1 MVREIPNSNDWRT
14 DTDNPMVN
22 AFRELMMENNQ
33 YQDDPYVGIFW
44 YDVDEDDLF
53 GVVKTPAKDSP
64 FYKSNLFSASA
75 KTCSALHYKVWQKG
89 FYRGKDKRFQGDYTK
104 VPRGRIFEVDGKMNQ
119 SVLDTKGEVL
129 LVSNFTLCTKETS
142 GARPDFGMSADKDLA
157 KSLYLKLADELDS
170 LGVPVKLGVFGADMQ
185 IQTQLDGPVTII
197 KEIK

>member
-64 FYKSNLFSASA
+64 FYKSNLFNASA

-104 VPRGRIFEVDGKMNQ
+104 VPRGRIFEVDGKGFI
-119 SVLDTKGEVL
+119 VAVGEWI
-129 LVSNFTLCTKETS
+129 NEY
-142 GARPDFGMSADKDLA
+142 PSAKDIIIDEFQLPENTEFMIDYHWNIGHGWSDKD
-157 KSLYLKLADELDS
+157 
-170 LGVPVKLGVFGADMQ
+170 M
-185 IQTQLDGPVTII
+185 
-197 KEIK
+197 